1 MKGCE
6 TLTKFYLI
14 PNRKKD
20 VDLSVTKQVMALLLD
35 EGATVYLPPSYV
47 ELEQDGVI
55 LLKEGEQP
63 ADVEC
68 VITVGGDGT
77 VLDASRIAMRR
88 NIPLLGI
95 NLGRLGYLAELEPG
109 QLHTLKK
116 LITGGYAVKERMVL
130 KVTLN
135 RRGQEWMM
143 PRMPVNDVVFY
154 RSAIGHVVSLS
165 LTQENSDGI
174 EYLADGLIL
183 STPVGSTAYSLSAG
197 GPILSPEVEAVCAT
211 PICPHSFYNR
221 SLIFDVGRPLCVRN
235 TSDTDSITV
244 TMDGRENFLLE
255 PGDSVTVE
263 RAPVSLRLIAFE
275 ERNFLDL
282 LRTKMK

>member
-1 MKGCE
+1 M
-6 TLTKFYLI
+6 
-14 PNRKKD
+14 R
-20 VDLSVTKQVMALLLD
+20 VTKEVITFLLD
-35 EGATVYLPPSYV
+35 EGATVYLSSSYA
-47 ELEQDGVI
+47 ELEKDGVV

-68 VITVGGDGT
+68 VITIGGDGT
-77 VLDASRIAMRR
+77 VLDASRIAIRQ

-95 NLGRLGYLAELEPG
+95 NLGRLGYLAELEPE
-109 QLHTLKK
+109 QLGTLKR
-116 LITGGYAVKERMVL
+116 LITGGYAVKKRMVL

-135 RRGQEWMM
+135 RRGHQWVM

-154 RSAIGHVVSLS
+154 RSAIGHVVSLALVQKDS
-165 LTQENSDGI
+165 KGI

-221 SLIFDVGRPLCVRN
+221 SLVFDIGRPLCVHN

-263 RAPVSLRLIAFE
+263 QAPVSLRLIAFD

-282 LRTKMK
+282 LRNKMK